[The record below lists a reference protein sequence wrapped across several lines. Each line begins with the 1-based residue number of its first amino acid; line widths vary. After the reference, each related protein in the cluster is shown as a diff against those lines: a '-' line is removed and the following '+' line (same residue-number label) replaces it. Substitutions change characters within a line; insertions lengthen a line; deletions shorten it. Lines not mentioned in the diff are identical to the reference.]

1 MLATRTQVARRWKVF
16 VTSFAA
22 LAFGGAVL
30 AAVVPS
36 LAGLVLLA
44 VYCVPANSILPLP
57 HEPGVL
63 YIATFYTPCAVAL
76 AATIGSAIGSVSD
89 YALVESA
96 LLHPKIDRARSRGV
110 IGWAI
115 RWFQKAPFAITF
127 ACSLVPFLP
136 ISVIRMLAPA
146 SRYPFGRYFLAGLL
160 GRLPRFYA
168 LAYLGHA
175 LQLPWWVILAVTL
188 ATLAMAVA
196 STLAARTDER
206 AA

>member
-1 MLATRTQVARRWKVF
+1 MQRWRTFAGAL
-16 VTSFAA
+16 AA
-22 LAFGGAVL
+22 LGIGGALLV
-30 AAVVPS
+30 AIAPS

-44 VYCVPANSILPLP
+44 AYCVPANSILPLP

-63 YIATFYTPCAVAL
+63 FIATFYAPLGVAI

-89 YALVESA
+89 YALVETA

-115 RWFQKAPFAITF
+115 RWFQKAPFAIVL

-136 ISVIRMLAPA
+136 ISVIRVLAPA
-146 SRYPFGRYFLAGLL
+146 SRYPFARYFLAGLL
-160 GRLPRFYA
+160 GRIPRFYA

-175 LQLPWWVILAVTL
+175 LQLPAWVVIAVTL
-188 ATLAMAVA
+188 ATLGVALA
-196 STLAARTDER
+196 STVAARADER
-206 AA
+206 VA